1 MMDTAQGIILGLIQG
16 LTEFLPISSSAHLVI
31 VQHLLGLKEP
41 MLLFD
46 IMLHLG
52 TLGAVIAVFW
62 PDLKKLWQEELLP
75 VVEGFNSN
83 PGFRSALCRAR
94 MTILILL
101 ATIPTG
107 LIGYLFK
114 KPLESLFTSPHA
126 VGFALCLTG
135 TLLWFTKYC
144 KKKDGTIKTY
154 QALLIGL
161 AQGIAITPGISRSGT
176 TIATGLFLGLSGE
189 LAARF
194 SFLLSIPAILS
205 AVSLELSSS
214 TISTHTPFL
223 PTLLGTLTAALM
235 GYLALRY
242 LLKVISHGK
251 LYHFSY
257 YCWLLGALALVLL

>member
-1 MMDTAQGIILGLIQG
+1 MDIVQSFILGLVQG
-16 LTEFLPISSSAHLVI
+16 LTEFLPISSSGHLVI
-31 VQHLLGLKEP
+31 LQHLMGFKKP
-41 MLLFD
+41 MLFFD

-62 PDLKKLWQEELLP
+62 QDLKKIGQEEILPLLK
-75 VVEGFNSN
+75 GFCNN
-83 PGFRSALCRAR
+83 PGLLSALSRAR
-94 MTILILL
+94 MTLLIML

-114 KPLESLFTSPHA
+114 EPLESLFASTYA
-126 VGFALCLTG
+126 VGFALCFTG

-144 KKKDGTIKTY
+144 KKKDATLKTY

-194 SFLLSIPAILS
+194 SFLLSIPAILG

-257 YCWLLGALALVLL
+257 YCWLLGALALVL